1 MGTGRFS
8 PWTFI
13 SCNGLSLE
21 KTVTVAEDSLSR
33 GGTTQWGIPRVYVP
47 PMSGQCYLGQNVWL
61 GSPGTT
67 AVYRGFWK
75 I

>member
-33 GGTTQWGIPRVYVP
+33 GGTTQWAIPRVYVP
-47 PMSGQCYLGQNVWL
+47 PMGDSAIWGKMFDSTPLG
-61 GSPGTT
+61 
-67 AVYRGFWK
+67 
-75 I
+75 

>member
-21 KTVTVAEDSLSR
+21 KTVMVAEDSLSR
-33 GGTTQWGIPRVYVP
+33 GGAIQ
-47 PMSGQCYLGQNVWL
+47 
-61 GSPGTT
+61 
-67 AVYRGFWK
+67 
-75 I
+75 

>member
-1 MGTGRFS
+1 MGIGCFS

-33 GGTTQWGIPRVYVP
+33 GGAIQWAIPRVYVP
-47 PMSGQCYLGQNVWL
+47 PYG
-61 GSPGTT
+61 
-67 AVYRGFWK
+67 
-75 I
+75 

>member
-8 PWTFI
+8 SWTFI

-33 GGTTQWGIPRVYVP
+33 GGATQWAIPRVYVP
-47 PMSGQCYLGQNVWL
+47 YYG
-61 GSPGTT
+61 
-67 AVYRGFWK
+67 
-75 I
+75 